1 MDVNKFCGPRVS
13 LAVKIQV
20 GVLVK
25 SYKQT
30 TPDQQRKHPRGHH
43 RWRAIS
49 FKKIGSSVMTVA
61 DRASVTAPLGSRKWS
76 RALSRQ

>member
-1 MDVNKFCGPRVS
+1 MIRGIPKRIMDVNKFCGPSVS

-30 TPDQQRKHPRGHH
+30 TPDQQ
-43 RWRAIS
+43 
-49 FKKIGSSVMTVA
+49 GSTHVEITGGG
-61 DRASVTAPLGSRKWS
+61 PF
-76 RALSRQ
+76 LSRRR